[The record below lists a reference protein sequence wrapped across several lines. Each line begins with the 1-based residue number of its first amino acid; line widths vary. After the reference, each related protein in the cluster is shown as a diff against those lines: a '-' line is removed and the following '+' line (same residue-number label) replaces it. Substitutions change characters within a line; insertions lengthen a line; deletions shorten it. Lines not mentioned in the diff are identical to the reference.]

1 MMKIAKNIYIY
12 IYIRGRRKGLTLP
25 LSILSERRAS
35 KLSEVNAS

>member
-1 MMKIAKNIYIY
+1 MKMAKNIY

-35 KLSEVNAS
+35 KLIGGNLL